1 MSTDLPA
8 NTTTELDGWNLVRE
22 SLDEFREAHED
33 SGQFLA
39 EWVDQIDSL
48 FREVLGEY
56 ERWEK
61 KRRKEQDDLEERAKR
76 IDREQQQLAQQWARI
91 EETRCPEETVVS
103 LAESQANLQELMQQ
117 SQHDQTAFSEA
128 IRAIQ
133 AQMSELTDMA
143 GSLRTTLRDGTED
156 DQGQLAELVSA
167 KEQLQAEIATI
178 REERDALR
186 GERSLL
192 EVELENVRRRVV
204 ELADSLDQQRR
215 TAAEQES
222 YWRGEFHRQCD
233 LVERLASKW
242 TGAMTA
248 MSAERPAA
256 ATPVAPAA
264 AADVAQRSRSE
275 GNGNERDLALESVRA
290 QFELLQKEAT
300 RRRRENADPA

>member
-1 MSTDLPA
+1 MSTDIPT
-8 NTTTELDGWNLVRE
+8 NSPTELDGWNLVRE

-33 SGQFLA
+33 SGRFLA

-48 FREVLGEY
+48 FREQLGEY

-61 KRRKEQDDLEERAKR
+61 QRRQEQGDLEEQAKR
-76 IDREQQQLAQQWARI
+76 IDREQQKLAQQWARI
-91 EETRCPEETVVS
+91 EEARCPDEMVVS
-103 LAESQANLQELMQQ
+103 LGESQANLQELMEQ
-117 SQHDQTAFSEA
+117 SHDDQTAFGEA

-143 GSLRTTLRDGTED
+143 GSLRTTLRDGVGD
-156 DQGQLAELVSA
+156 DQGQIAELVSA
-167 KEQLQAEIATI
+167 KDRLQAEMASI

-192 EVELENVRRRVV
+192 EVELDNVRQRVI
-204 ELADSLDQQRR
+204 EMADSLDQQRR

-248 MSAERPAA
+248 MPTEPPAA
-256 ATPVAPAA
+256 AAPVAPAA
-264 AADVAQRSRSE
+264 AADVALRDRSE
-275 GNGNERDLALESVRA
+275 DKANERDMALESVRA

-300 RRRRENADPA
+300 RRRRENADQA